1 MEEAFMNHATE
12 MNEQNNYHPWKMLL
26 WIFLHPKRVFA
37 ATSGGKQRSWQI
49 PMLLLTVFMVILSL
63 IGGPVRLQ
71 QAQMNTGQPPEE
83 FQYWTEE
90 QQNQFFESQQAV
102 QGPLFIYI
110 FPLIGSLVQLWL
122 GWFLFGS
129 ILHLLMTLKG
139 SREPQSAYLH
149 LVAWAAM
156 PFSIRSFVQIVA
168 IIITRQA
175 IENPGFS
182 GFIVNTMNKNALEYL
197 RILLSMIDIYSLC
210 FLALLIIGSP
220 IISGLKPKKSVWMIL
235 AGSLAFLILASL
247 PAFILAQLGGL
258 GTIRPFILF

>member
-1 MEEAFMNHATE
+1 MNNATE
-12 MNEQNNYHPWKMLL
+12 LNEQNHNHPWKMLL
-26 WIFLHPKRVFA
+26 WIFFHPKRVFA
-37 ATSGGKQRSWQI
+37 AISGSKRRSWHV
-49 PMLLLTVFMVILSL
+49 PMLVLTAFMIILSL
-63 IGGPVRLQ
+63 IGGPARLQ
-71 QAQMNTGQPPEE
+71 QAQMNMGQPPDE

-129 ILHLLMTLKG
+129 IFHLLMTLRG

-156 PFSIRSFVQIVA
+156 PFSIRSLIQIIA
-168 IIITRQA
+168 ICMTRQA
-175 IENPGFS
+175 IQSPGLS
-182 GFIVNTMNKNALEYL
+182 GFIVNSMDKNALEYL
-197 RILLSMIDIYSLC
+197 SIILSMIDIYSLW
-210 FLALLIIGSP
+210 FLALLLIGSP
-220 IISGLKPKKSVWMIL
+220 IISGLKPQKSMWVIL
-235 AGSLAFLILASL
+235 LGCLAFVILASL